1 MSEKIGQLFVV
12 GTPIGNLGDI
22 TYRAV
27 ETLKSV
33 DFICAEDTRVTVK
46 LLNHYEIKKPLVSYH
61 EHSAR
66 QVSESIVSRIAAGE
80 NCAVVSDAGMPCISD
95 PGEDLIRRCIESG
108 IAVTVVPG
116 PTAMASAVAVS
127 GLSTSRFSFEG
138 FLSVTKKQ
146 RFSHLQSVAND
157 TRTLIFYEAPH
168 KLVNTLE
175 DMLEYFGD
183 RKISLCRELTK
194 VYEEVICTTISGAIE
209 YYREKN
215 PKGEYV
221 LVVEG
226 CSEEKAFEGFT
237 LEDAVT
243 EAERLIENGMK
254 TVDACKEAA
263 KATGF
268 KKSEI
273 YSGIQERQEVKR

>member
-1 MSEKIGQLFVV
+1 MSGKLFVV

-27 ETLKSV
+27 ETLKAV

-66 QVSESIVSRIAAGE
+66 QVSENIVSRILSGE

-95 PGEDLIRRCIESG
+95 PGEDLVHRCIENE
-108 IAVTVVPG
+108 IPIEVVPG
-116 PTAMASAVAVS
+116 PTAMASAVAIS
-127 GLSTSRFSFEG
+127 GLSTSRFAFEG

-146 RFSHLQSVAND
+146 RFAHLQSVSKD
-157 TRTLIFYEAPH
+157 PHTLIFYEAPH
-168 KLVNTLE
+168 KLVSTLT

-194 VYEEVICTTISGAIE
+194 IYEEVIRTTISGAIE
-209 YYREKN
+209 YYKDKT
-215 PKGEYV
+215 PKGEYA
-221 LVVEG
+221 LIIEG
-226 CSEEKAFEGFT
+226 YSEEAALAEIT
-237 LEDAVT
+237 IEEAVLQ
-243 EAERLIENGMK
+243 AQKLISEGMK
-254 TVDACKEAA
+254 AVDACKETA

-268 KKSEI
+268 KKSDI
-273 YSGIQERQEVKR
+273 YSRLR